1 MTNKLLFPALV
12 SACFLLLTNCE
23 LPNDAEDSKNDEQ
36 SKLKQYLRDHHIT
49 VQPQPSGLYYIE
61 EATGTGI
68 SPDSGDFVLI
78 NYSCTL
84 IDGTLVETNDSAVAS
99 HSNTVISSVGYIG
112 PQKSKLYGHVK
123 YNYSIG
129 LEEGLSLMKEG
140 GKATLI
146 IPSKL
151 AFGDIATSLIP
162 WYSTLIYKIDKL
174 VRVIKDPVAD
184 DRIFVNR
191 YLDTLGL
198 QPSDSIKGIY
208 LKEDVLGSGD
218 LIAYGDTLKIK
229 MMETAVDTIFFFG
242 YRNYI
247 EYEFISGV
255 EDTLLGT
262 GFNTAIE
269 MLRKGSEARFL
280 LPYNV
285 AYGENGLKAVYYG
298 LYSQLAR
305 PPYSSVF
312 YKVIVQDVKK
322 GIKAIN

>member
-1 MTNKLLFPALV
+1 MTNKLLYPALYT
-12 SACFLLLTNCE
+12 ACFLLLTNCE
-23 LPNDAEDSKNDEQ
+23 VPNDAEESKKDEQ
-36 SKLKQYLRDHHIT
+36 SKLKQYLVNNHIT

-61 EATGTGI
+61 RVQGTGI

-78 NYSCTL
+78 NYSCSL
-84 IDGTLVETNDSAVAS
+84 IDGTLVETNDSAVAA
-99 HSNTVISSVGYIG
+99 HSSTVISSVGYIG

-123 YNYSIG
+123 YNFFIG

-151 AFGDIATSLIP
+151 AFDDIATSLIP
-162 WYSTLIYKIDKL
+162 WYSTLIYEIDKL

-184 DRIFVNR
+184 DRVFVNR
-191 YLDTLGL
+191 YLDTLGM
-198 QPSDSIKGIY
+198 QPTDSIKGIY
-208 LKEDVLGSGD
+208 LKEDVSGSGD

-247 EYEFISGV
+247 EYDFISGV
-255 EDTLLGT
+255 EDTLFGP

-285 AYGENGLKAVYYG
+285 AYGIYGLKFNYYNQYIR
-298 LYSQLAR
+298 LIR

-312 YKVIVQDVKK
+312 YKIIVKDVKK
-322 GIKAIN
+322 GKKVI